1 MMQTPD
7 ETDITILENHTYNT
21 LAEGCKECGYMH
33 IVFQACISIE
43 RQSKVFF
50 LSVECP
56 MCEATYKDI
65 MVAIPLNEHEEEG
78 YYDDKPI
85 NN

>member
-1 MMQTPD
+1 MQIPD
-7 ETDITILENHTYNT
+7 ESDIAILENHTHKT
-21 LAEGCKECGYMH
+21 LKDGCKECGFMH

-43 RQSKVFF
+43 MESKIFF

-56 MCEATYKDI
+56 MCESTYKDI
-65 MVAIPLNEHEEEG
+65 MIAIPLNEYEKERHD
-78 YYDDKPI
+78 YDRSI